1 MAKPKP
7 TPYGINPNEYA
18 RAAAEAVRRGGGSH
32 AEARN
37 TARSARQDIKKGG
50 KR

>member
-1 MAKPKP
+1 MAKRA

-32 AEARN
+32 QQARD
-37 TARSARQDIKKGG
+37 TARAARQDVKKGG